1 MIDKLLK
8 HFSTTKTPQ
17 SQAIPGSTQVENSAG
32 GFSWAVDDWTRLD
45 RFLILG
51 SEGNTYYATEQK
63 MTREN
68 AESVLRCIRAD
79 GPRAVARI
87 VAISDAGRAP
97 KNDPAIFALAMALKL
112 GDLETRRAARAAV
125 PKVCRIG
132 THVFALAEAVQAFGG
147 WGRVTQGA
155 FADWYTTREPAQ
167 LAYQAVKYQGRN
179 GWTGRDILRK
189 THVTP
194 PTAEHDAI
202 FQWMTKGWTGEVPE
216 AVPDSALA
224 TLVAFEKAKLAS
236 SKDEIVRLITDHGL
250 VREAIPTRF
259 LNEAAVWD
267 ALLDNQGRGMPV
279 TALLRNLAKLTQ
291 VGVLAPMS
299 PGLRKVVGR
308 LGNTEV
314 LRKGRVHPLTVLNAL
329 TTYQRG
335 KGVKGSLTWTPVRQ
349 VIDALDAAF
358 YAAFDAVEP
367 TGKRWMLGL
376 DVSGS
381 MACGTLAGLPALTPR
396 VGSAAMAMVTAR
408 TEPAYE
414 VAAFT
419 GKLVPLDISPRMRL
433 DDVLKATNGLP
444 FGPTDCAQPMLYA
457 SKHGIPVD
465 VFVVYTDSETWF
477 GKVHP
482 AQALREYR
490 EKTGIPAKLVVVGMV
505 ANKFTIADPT
515 DPGMLDVVGFDS
527 AAPAIIADFAT

>member
-8 HFSTTKTPQ
+8 HFSPTKTPQ
-17 SQAIPGSTQVENSAG
+17 SQPLPGSTQVPNSAG
-32 GFSWAVDDWTRLD
+32 GFSWTVDDWTRLD

-79 GPRAVARI
+79 GVRTVARI
-87 VAISDAGRAP
+87 VEISHAGRAP

-125 PKVCRIG
+125 PAVCRTG
-132 THVFALAEAVQAFGG
+132 THVFSLAEAVQVFGG

-155 FADWYTTREPAQ
+155 FADWYTTRDPAS

-189 THVTP
+189 AHATP

-202 FQWMTKGWTGEVPE
+202 FKWMTAGWTEPVPE
-216 AVPDSALA
+216 TVPETALA
-224 TLVAFEKAKLAS
+224 TLVAFEKAKRADS
-236 SKDEIVRLITDHGL
+236 AAEIVRLITDHGL

-259 LNEAAVWD
+259 LNDPSVWD
-267 ALLDNQGRGMPV
+267 ALLDNQGRGMPI
-279 TALLRNLAKLTQ
+279 TALVRNLAKMTT
-291 VGVLAPMS
+291 VGLLAPMS
-299 PGLRKVVGR
+299 PALRKVVAR
-308 LGNTEV
+308 LTDGDA
-314 LRKGRVHPLTVLNAL
+314 LRKGRVHPLAVLNAL
-329 TTYQRG
+329 TTYRRG
-335 KGVKGSLTWTPVRQ
+335 RGVRGSLVWEPVRQ
-349 VIDALDAAF
+349 VVDALDQAF
-358 YAAFDAVEP
+358 YLAFDAIEP

-381 MACGTLAGLPALTPR
+381 MACGMLAGMPALSPR
-396 VGSAAMAMVTAR
+396 EGAAAMAMVTAR

-414 VAAFT
+414 IAAFT
-419 GKLVPLDISPRMRL
+419 GKLVKLDISPRQRL
-433 DDVLKATNGLP
+433 DEVLRATNGLP
-444 FGPTDCAQPMLYA
+444 FGATDCAQPMLYA
-457 SKHGIPVD
+457 LENRIPVD

-482 AQALREYR
+482 AQALKEYR
-490 EKTGIPAKLVVVGMV
+490 QKTGIPAKLVVVGMV

-515 DPGMLDVVGFDS
+515 DPGMLDIVGFDT
-527 AAPAIIADFAT
+527 AAPGILRDFAL